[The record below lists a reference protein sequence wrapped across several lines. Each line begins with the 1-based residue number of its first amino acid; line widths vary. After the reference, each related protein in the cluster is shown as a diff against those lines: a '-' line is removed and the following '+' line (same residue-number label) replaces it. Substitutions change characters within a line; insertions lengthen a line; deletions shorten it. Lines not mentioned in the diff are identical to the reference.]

1 MQVSLLADPCLEEC
15 DEIYYNI
22 VEKVPIRELMRI
34 VREYRDRD
42 IYIVIDRKTRKFFDL
57 TFSVYEGEDLMF
69 VPVPKR
75 FAVLE
80 PDEHYFE
87 VTLKANIVLALKGER
102 DYHR

>member
-1 MQVSLLADPCLEEC
+1 MHALVDTCVEEC
-15 DEIYYNI
+15 DEIYVEI
-22 VEKVPIRELMRI
+22 VNKIPLQELMKIVRKYKDRNLFLRINRKKRKLESITFYEDNDEECIFVPI
-34 VREYRDRD
+34 
-42 IYIVIDRKTRKFFDL
+42 
-57 TFSVYEGEDLMF
+57 
-69 VPVPKR
+69 PKR